1 MFKFRLANH
10 GHINTHTH
18 THTHT
23 LSLSLSPDLSGEG
36 YRNAIVSKGGKTE
49 SPLTKVFKHT
59 LVSSSG
65 PIKISCCEPA
75 RKETR
80 GRMLHFMWSER
91 D

>member
-1 MFKFRLANH
+1 MD
-10 GHINTHTH
+10 TYTY
-18 THTHT
+18 THT
-23 LSLSLSPDLSGEG
+23 LSLSLSPPDLSGEG

-65 PIKISCCEPA
+65 PIKISRCEPA

-80 GRMLHFMWSER
+80 GRMLHFMWSEC